1 MQAVI
6 MEIKGDKII
15 VLTKDGNFKKIDKPS
30 YKVDVGMEITISTPF
45 YNNYRRVAAIFL
57 VFILLS
63 GFGASAYAYYTPYGY
78 VNVEVN
84 PSVEIIYNR
93 FNKVLKV
100 TGINQDGQE
109 LVKVM
114 EDYKYKPIDSV
125 VSEVVYE
132 SSLQSNT
139 KEVEVLLTYEN
150 KMENKVEQI
159 TQKVKD
165 AVADKELNIY
175 TSQVEKE
182 EYEQTKS
189 ESENPGKAILIKKIK
204 DNKNKKNEKN
214 QNKNEKTKD
223 QDQEN
228 KIDLDNELNIEEK
241 EITDELV
248 EDKSI
253 KELIKISRDKDKE
266 IKKNEKINEK
276 RSNNQSYN
284 NSRGNNKNQGNNQT
298 KVNQEISKI
307 KTQSLNL
314 IEEVKANGKSKESQD
329 KENKKVN
336 EIKDKNNQ
344 KINEIKDK
352 NNEKEKANG
361 VGPKFNGNAKG
372 VFKKK

>member
-165 AVADKELNIY
+165 AVVDKELNIY
-175 TSQVEKE
+175 TSQAEKE

-223 QDQEN
+223 QGQEN
-228 KIDLDNELNIEEK
+228 KIDLDNEVNIEEEK
-241 EITDELV
+241 EITDESL

-266 IKKNEKINEK
+266 IKKNQKINEK

-284 NSRGNNKNQGNNQT
+284 NSRGNNKNQVNNQT

-307 KTQSLNL
+307 KTRSINL
-314 IEEVKANGKSKESQD
+314 IEEVKANGQAKESKD
-329 KENKKVN
+329 KANEKVN
-336 EIKDKNNQ
+336 EIKDK
-344 KINEIKDK
+344 INDKVNKVKYK
-352 NNEKEKANG
+352 NNEKANG
-361 VGPKFNGNAKG
+361 VGPKVNGNAKG
-372 VFKKK
+372 VFKNK